1 MSRSPAF
8 TERHARRA
16 ARDAG
21 LIAQKLRP
29 WAGFILIQPENNA
42 MVSRELTAEEVVT
55 YCGILSAIDS
65 WEVRRPALTGSP
77 PVGKG
82 VPPPGGA
89 LHKNRLL
96 HKMPG
101 GCTKRLISSNH
112 PPHSDTGLFP
122 CPVAPFESVSGPFCD
137 FRDRLAPL
145 FIDSFKYNDPTEFE
159 CADDL
164 LVRRPI
170 AGKNHANR

>member
-1 MSRSPAF
+1 
-8 TERHARRA
+8 
-16 ARDAG
+16 

-55 YCGILSAIDS
+55 YCGILSTIDS

-96 HKMPG
+96 HKKPG

>member
-65 WEVRRPALTGSP
+65 WEVRSHQAGHRSDPS
-77 PVGKG
+77 KI
-82 VPPPGGA
+82 GGA
-89 LHKNRLL
+89 TCQRCVR
-96 HKMPG
+96 G
-101 GCTKRLISSNH
+101 GRVQ
-112 PPHSDTGLFP
+112 PPHP
-122 CPVAPFESVSGPFCD
+122 CS
-137 FRDRLAPL
+137 
-145 FIDSFKYNDPTEFE
+145 
-159 CADDL
+159 
-164 LVRRPI
+164 
-170 AGKNHANR
+170 ANRPRIAE

>member
-65 WEVRRPALTGSP
+65 WEVHRPALTGSP

-82 VPPPGGA
+82 VPPPGG
-89 LHKNRLL
+89 
-96 HKMPG
+96 
-101 GCTKRLISSNH
+101 KRGTSNVYVLEK
-112 PPHSDTGLFP
+112 P
-122 CPVAPFESVSGPFCD
+122 
-137 FRDRLAPL
+137 DRAAGRGQRP
-145 FIDSFKYNDPTEFE
+145 STRSMRPT
-159 CADDL
+159 
-164 LVRRPI
+164 
-170 AGKNHANR
+170 